1 MKQFA
6 PVLRWSP
13 IVLGLGFGLVLTL
26 VLQSLPISGF
36 VSRGTQAERLRRDL
50 ASTALTVAEKL
61 QNEPNASLVELDVL
75 LADAKKASP
84 RRLAWIQLRESNDS
98 VLAQAGIE
106 EKPTFTLRSVK
117 ARLASRKAAVK
128 IVERAEGR
136 LLVEAFPIGLGGR
149 AGSVRVQRALN
160 GPVNTAGPNAVL
172 EIAAYLDGV
181 STR

>member
-6 PVLRWSP
+6 PVWRWSP

-36 VSRGTQAERLRRDL
+36 VSRGTQAERLRRDV
-50 ASTALTVAEKL
+50 ASTALHVAQQL
-61 QNEPNASLVELDVL
+61 QNEPNASPVELDVL

-84 RRLAWIQLRESNDS
+84 RPIAWIQLREGNDS

-106 EKPTFTLRSVK
+106 EKPTFTLRYVK

-136 LLVEAFPIGLGGR
+136 LMVEAFPIRLGGR
-149 AGSVRVQRALN
+149 AGTVRVQRAAYGQTN
-160 GPVNTAGPNAVL
+160 IAGPNAVL
-172 EIAAYLDGV
+172 EIAAYLGG
-181 STR
+181 SSAR